1 MRTKTDKRVKQAT
14 QGRHLLAGF
23 LLLSLLLHA
32 AILLTRQPATSDE
45 YYLDIGSPLH
55 VSIMTTRQA
64 VGETGTQNIKIQQV
78 KPKQAKTVKH
88 EQKLKNVPQASRT
101 TVEPATAWEENTS
114 NSAKTIVRAL
124 PSPTASDTAQQ
135 GKNGKNPA
143 SYLLVDTTSTM
154 DIATRISSTDQIN
167 QLKKQLYGQIKAR
180 FSYPMIARRMGW
192 EGLVSLSLRIENDG
206 SLNNVRVTQTSGHRV
221 LDDNAQQTLESIGSI
236 NIAAINSFKPVSTNV
251 EVLYRLTD

>member
-1 MRTKTDKRVKQAT
+1 MSTKTDKQVIQAS

-23 LLLSLLLHA
+23 LLLSLLLHT
-32 AILLTRQPATSDE
+32 AILLTRQPATSDK

-64 VGETGTQNIKIQQV
+64 AGETGTQNIKTQRV
-78 KPKQAKTVKH
+78 KPKQTKTAKDERK
-88 EQKLKNVPQASRT
+88 QKSVPQASRIAI
-101 TVEPATAWEENTS
+101 EPVTALEENIS
-114 NSAKTIVRAL
+114 NTASEIVHAP
-124 PSPTASDTAQQ
+124 PSPTASDSAQQ

-143 SYLLVDTTSTM
+143 SNLLVDTTSAM
-154 DIATRISSTDQIN
+154 DIATRINSADQIN
-167 QLKKQLYGQIKAR
+167 QLKKQLYGEIKAR